1 LAVAEVL
8 AERGD
13 TVTFVGTAG
22 GIEARVVPGAG
33 FPLRVLPG
41 EQLRGGGVGR
51 AVRGVGAAARGTV
64 GALGLL
70 RELRPELV
78 VGVGG
83 YASVALV
90 VGAWLRRIPA
100 VLLEQNVVPGA
111 ANRMLARLA
120 RRVCVGF
127 EATAASFRPGLAAY
141 TGNPIRAGVLR
152 ALAAR
157 TPHERPAL
165 LVFGGS
171 AGARRL
177 NRATV
182 DAVPLLRARGTDL
195 DVRHQTGTQ
204 DVDEVR
210 AAYARLGV
218 PARVEPFIGDM
229 GAAYAAAD
237 LVVAR
242 AGAMTCAEVTAAGL
256 PALLVPY
263 PHAADDHQRRNAEVL
278 AAAGAAEIIPD
289 HQLDG
294 ARLAAALAALL
305 EDPAKRTAMAAQAR
319 ALGRPDAATRVVDEC
334 VAVARAR

>member
-1 LAVAEVL
+1 
-8 AERGD
+8 
-13 TVTFVGTAG
+13 
-22 GIEARVVPGAG
+22 VVPGAG

-41 EQLRGGGVGR
+41 EQLRGGGVAR
-51 AVRGVGAAARGTV
+51 AVRGFGAAARGTV
-64 GALGLL
+64 RALGLL

-90 VGAWLRRIPA
+90 VGAWLRRVPA
-100 VLLEQNVVPGA
+100 MLLEQNVVPGA

-127 EATAASFRPGLAAY
+127 EATVRSFRPGLATY
-141 TGNPIRAGVLR
+141 TGNPIRADLLR

-157 TPHERPAL
+157 TSHERAAL

-177 NRATV
+177 NRAMV
-182 DAVPLLRARGTDL
+182 DALPILRGRGIDL
-195 DVRHQTGTQ
+195 DLRHQTGAQ

-237 LVVAR
+237 VVVAR

-278 AAAGAAEIIPD
+278 ASAGAAEIIAD
-289 HQLDG
+289 DQLDG
-294 ARLAAALAALL
+294 VRLASALGALF
-305 EDPAKRTAMAAQAR
+305 EDPAKRTVMAARAH
-319 ALGRPDAATRVVDEC
+319 ALGRPDAAARVVDEC
-334 VAVARAR
+334 IAVVRAR